1 MHLRELY
8 KNEIEQALKLVWKV
22 FLEYEAPEYSKH
34 GVDEFYNS
42 IQDRKSTRLNS
53 SHAR

>member
-42 IQDRKSTRLNS
+42 IHDPNYLNRL
-53 SHAR
+53 H